1 MSYIY
6 NLYTLSWS
14 SYLTFES
21 KADICNFITRVGMG
35 WAKLKPSLEL
45 EGGNSNVCLKASKIF
60 KCPHSNYHLFFTYLS
75 LSSEME
81 FFSEKKAS
89 FETSICFTRYQMFL
103 IWKLQL
109 YDLFSDLLKLVQL
122 VLLAIEQLNI
132 FLLQMVQSFEQL
144 QSFSNFPSKVLFT
157 FSC

>member
-14 SYLTFES
+14 SYLTYES

-45 EGGNSNVCLKASKIF
+45 GGGNSNVCLKASKIF
-60 KCPHSNYHLFFTYLS
+60 QCPHSNYHLFFTYLS

-81 FFSEKKAS
+81 FFSEKK
-89 FETSICFTRYQMFL
+89 L
-103 IWKLQL
+103 
-109 YDLFSDLLKLVQL
+109 LLKLPFASLDTECFNFATQ
-122 VLLAIEQLNI
+122 VL
-132 FLLQMVQSFEQL
+132 
-144 QSFSNFPSKVLFT
+144 
-157 FSC
+157 